1 MTVKTKEDIQ
11 QYIAD
16 TNTLVNDTLPDN
28 NTREISPEDLRNV
41 FYRQITTL
49 MDITDSIKDNTW
61 KL

>member
-16 TNTLVNDTLPDN
+16 TSTLVNDTLPDN

-41 FYRQITTL
+41 FYRQIVTL
-49 MDITDSIKDNTW
+49 RDITDSIKDGTW
-61 KL
+61 EL